1 MNINEEK
8 RNQWQALKG
17 MGFKAHWDYFWDYY
31 KVHVLVAVIGIAFVV
46 MLIKDITNN
55 LPFAVNAI
63 FINANSMQT
72 TEALEAEFAEHEG
85 IDTKEADVSIDVTTT
100 LSLTAYDSMN
110 VTTGQ
115 KIYAMIAAND
125 LDLMMADSEVFENY
139 AKNEVFEDLRN
150 YLSEDELSSLG
161 DKVFYVD
168 QVQIDKLREEK
179 DSATLDDVVAE
190 ETAPAEYVFER
201 KDPSEMEQPVP
212 VGIIMEGNKTLTDLE
227 CYYGTTPIAGIVT
240 GTQRGE
246 TAADLIRFL
255 LNK

>member
-31 KVHVLVAVIGIAFVV
+31 KIHVLVAVIVIAFGG
-46 MLIKDITNN
+46 MLIKDIASA

-72 TEALEAEFAEHEG
+72 TDELEAAFAEYEG
-85 IDTKEADVSIDVTTT
+85 INTKEAEVSIDVTTS
-100 LSLTAYDSMN
+100 LSLTSYDSMN

-139 AKNEVFEDLRN
+139 AKNEVFEDLRQ
-150 YLSEDELSSLG
+150 YLTEDELSALG
-161 DKVFYVD
+161 DKIFYVD
-168 QVQIDKLREEK
+168 QVQIDKEREAR
-179 DSATLDDVVAE
+179 DSETLDDVVAE
-190 ETAPAEYVFER
+190 ETATTEYVFER
-201 KDPSEMEQPVP
+201 KDPSQMEQPVP

-227 CYYGTTPIAGIVT
+227 CYYGSVPIAGIVT

-246 TAADLIRFL
+246 TSADLIRYL
-255 LNK
+255 LNE